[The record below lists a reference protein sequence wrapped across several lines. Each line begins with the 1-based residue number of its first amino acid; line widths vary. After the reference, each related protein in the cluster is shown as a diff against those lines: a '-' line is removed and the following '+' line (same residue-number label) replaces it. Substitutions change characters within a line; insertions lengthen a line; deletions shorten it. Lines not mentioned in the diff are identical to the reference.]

1 MSPEGMRGTSVSTF
15 QKRLPFQKKSAM
27 QSASYDARDIYN
39 FYGITICYVINKCIL
54 IRKSAAV
61 IPSLN
66 SRASTALSGG
76 MRWIRFLPLSQ
87 EVGSRC
93 ARDPMARVKMDDASL
108 EPSSGETQTLH
119 TWAIH

>member
-1 MSPEGMRGTSVSTF
+1 MVVAKERVGSGGGWGGE
-15 QKRLPFQKKSAM
+15 SAM

-66 SRASTALSGG
+66 SRASTALSGC
-76 MRWIRFLPLSQ
+76 MR
-87 EVGSRC
+87 
-93 ARDPMARVKMDDASL
+93 
-108 EPSSGETQTLH
+108 
-119 TWAIH
+119 